1 MIFGLGIFG
10 LSMVGLTA
18 KINLRPSLTSSK
30 PEKEEN
36 EEDGV

>member
-18 KINLRPSLTSSK
+18 KINLRPILSSSSPK
-30 PEKEEN
+30 EEEKEDE
-36 EEDGV
+36 V